1 MFAAAGTVLYY
12 RNGRN
17 YQMITLLSISLLG
30 FFLGMRHATDPDH
43 VIAVTTIVSRER
55 NIFHAALIG
64 VFWGLGHTFTILLV
78 GSAIILFKLTIPPRL
93 GLSMELSVG
102 FMLILLGVLNLT
114 GALQRAMEWITLRGM
129 GRDAH
134 CHWFLGRQ
142 LFHAHEEDAE
152 PITNEAFS
160 LPGWTVVEGELST
173 ARQDE
178 QEEPDPSLQGL
189 QGEYASFSGGLD
201 ASLEASSAEV
211 EPGLSSSGLQVEPA
225 PASSGLQAEPAPGW
239 WKKLSLFHIVR
250 PLLVGIVHGLA
261 GSAAVALLVLA
272 TISRASWAIGYLLIF
287 GLGTV
292 AGMMLITAAIAIPF
306 AYSMRHFVRLNRGLA
321 LASGLLSLAF
331 GIFLC
336 YQIGFVDGLF
346 TGHASWIPR

>member
-1 MFAAAGTVLYY
+1 
-12 RNGRN
+12 
-17 YQMITLLSISLLG
+17 MITLLSISVLG

-78 GSAIILFKLTIPPRL
+78 GSAIILFKLTIPARL

-102 FMLILLGVLNLT
+102 FMLIVLGALNLT
-114 GALQRAMEWITLRGM
+114 GAMQRAMGWITARGM
-129 GRDAH
+129 AGDAH
-134 CHWFLGRQ
+134 SHWFFGRQ
-142 LFHAHEEDAE
+142 IVHAHEESGG
-152 PITNEAFS
+152 PVSNEAFS
-160 LPGWTVVEGELST
+160 LAGWTVVEGELSA
-173 ARQDE
+173 ARQDV
-178 QEEPDPSLQGL
+178 QEGLEPFPPGFQVERESDS
-189 QGEYASFSGGLD
+189 SD
-201 ASLEASSAEV
+201 AV
-211 EPGLSSSGLQVEPA
+211 VEPA
-225 PASSGLQAEPAPGW
+225 AGW
-239 WKKLSLFHIVR
+239 RPKLSLFHIVR

-272 TISRASWAIGYLLIF
+272 TISRAGWAIGYLLIF

-306 AYSMRHFVRLNRGLA
+306 AYSMRRFARLNRGLA
-321 LASGLLSLAF
+321 LASGFLSVAF

-336 YQIGFVDGLF
+336 YQIGFVEGLF
-346 TGHASWIPR
+346 TGHANWIPR